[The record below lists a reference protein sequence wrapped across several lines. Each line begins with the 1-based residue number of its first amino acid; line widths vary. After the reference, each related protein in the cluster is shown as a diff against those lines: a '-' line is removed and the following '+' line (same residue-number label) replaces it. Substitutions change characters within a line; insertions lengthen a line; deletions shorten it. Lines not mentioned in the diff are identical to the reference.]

1 MKRVYITAVPLAS
14 NFILRPEP
22 VQCVNIDLSTDE
34 KILYPI
40 TRLIGATREPD
51 DQVVVMAV
59 RQVNDP
65 ENINFDHLKE
75 EIGALA
81 GKYELID
88 ITIPETQQKDFLMD
102 LFRDLTGALEEDCT
116 VYADATFGTKTYPL
130 VLFSALNYAVKIK
143 ECEVERIIYQEQKRD
158 KITHKAIST
167 KIYDVTSLFLLD
179 QVVNTLG
186 FSDAGPEEKKALL
199 ETLMQL

>member
-40 TRLIGATREPD
+40 TRLIDATRKPG

-75 EIGALA
+75 EISALA

-88 ITIPETQQKDFLMD
+88 ITIPETQQKNFLMD

-186 FSDAGPEEKKALL
+186 FSDAGPDEKKALL